1 MHQFTRLL
9 IASLSFFAAGAVAEE
24 TDVPDIAYG
33 LWETTTVTS
42 IQSDV
47 MSMPESSQT
56 TSACVTEEDVQK
68 GRAFLDDQED
78 CDILEQTVTDRS
90 MDLSMVCNQPGAGE
104 MRMNVSMQY
113 DGDTMT
119 GQMDGEM
126 ESPMGTMS
134 LLISMNGKRIGD
146 C

>member
-1 MHQFTRLL
+1 MRVFKRML
-9 IASLSFFAAGAVAEE
+9 IGCLSLFATCAVAQEV
-24 TDVPDIAYG
+24 DVPDIAYG

-47 MSMPESSQT
+47 VNMPESSQT

-68 GRAFLDDQED
+68 GRAFLKDQDD

-90 MDLSMVCNQPGAGE
+90 MDLAMVCNQPGTGE

-126 ESPMGTMS
+126 ESPMGTMT